1 VDAFSGVSALSDSK
15 CFAQTQLTI
24 DIVKVAKRAI
34 PITAA
39 ALIFTFAASCACE
52 DIFKALGS
60 QASGGVEPV
69 MLSSNSG
76 LPYNENPLIQRENHE
91 MNATVETEEPVQPWT
106 DEELEAMVQTL
117 RGECYD
123 DKPECKR
130 KVCETIC
137 NRASV
142 GLFGNS
148 IVECVTAPNQFIG
161 YWAPS
166 RPATE
171 NDYEIARQTLEDWYA
186 NNCEPLSEWL
196 YFVAGENRENVFRSE
211 Y

>member
-1 VDAFSGVSALSDSK
+1 M
-15 CFAQTQLTI
+15 QLTI

-39 ALIFTFAASCACE
+39 ALIFTFTASCVCE
-52 DIFKALGS
+52 DSSKAFEDQEDGI
-60 QASGGVEPV
+60 AEMV
-69 MLSSNSG
+69 MLSHSADPV
-76 LPYNENPLIQRENHE
+76 LREKPE
-91 MNATVETEEPVQPWT
+91 VTTPIEPEEPVQPYT

-137 NRASV
+137 NRASA
-142 GLFGNS
+142 GLFGDT
-148 IVECVTAPNQFIG
+148 IVECITAPNQFAG

>member
-1 VDAFSGVSALSDSK
+1 M
-15 CFAQTQLTI
+15 QLTI

-34 PITAA
+34 PITAV
-39 ALIFTFAASCACE
+39 ALIFTFAASCICE
-52 DIFKALGS
+52 NSSKAVDEQNYEVVDL
-60 QASGGVEPV
+60 VK
-69 MLSSNSG
+69 LSSAAKPS
-76 LPYNENPLIQRENHE
+76 LPYDDSPLVLNESPTQPVV
-91 MNATVETEEPVQPWT
+91 VEEEPVQLWT
-106 DEELEAMVQTL
+106 QEELEAMVQTL
-117 RGECYD
+117 TGECYD
-123 DKPECKR
+123 DKPEDKR

-142 GLFGNS
+142 GLFGNT
-148 IVECVTAPNQFIG
+148 IVEVVTAPHQFAG

-186 NNCEPLSEWL
+186 NDCEPLSEWL

>member
-1 VDAFSGVSALSDSK
+1 MAKKAL
-15 CFAQTQLTI
+15 
-24 DIVKVAKRAI
+24 
-34 PITAA
+34 PITAVA
-39 ALIFTFAASCACE
+39 AVLLIATSFT
-52 DIFKALGS
+52 
-60 QASGGVEPV
+60 QAEEKKPEADQTNTSGLVLLSYPAKTDTSHEFSRTTFNSEPQISIEWENVEP
-69 MLSSNSG
+69 
-76 LPYNENPLIQRENHE
+76 I
-91 MNATVETEEPVQPWT
+91 ETEPVQLWT
-106 DEELEAMVQTL
+106 DEELEALVRTI

-137 NRASV
+137 NRVSH
-142 GLFGNS
+142 GSFGDS
-148 IVECVTAPNQFIG
+148 IVEVVTAPNQFAG

-186 NNCEPLSEWL
+186 NDCEALSEWL

>member
-1 VDAFSGVSALSDSK
+1 M
-15 CFAQTQLTI
+15 QLTI

-34 PITAA
+34 PITAV
-39 ALIFTFAASCACE
+39 ALIFTFAASCICE
-52 DIFKALGS
+52 DSSKALDDEYCG
-60 QASGGVEPV
+60 EMELV
-69 MLSSNSG
+69 MLSSAAKPA
-76 LPYNENPLIQRENHE
+76 LPYVTPEIPDVIVP
-91 MNATVETEEPVQPWT
+91 VEEEEPVQLWT
-106 DEELEAMVQTL
+106 EEELEAMVQTL
-117 RGECYD
+117 TGECYD
-123 DKPECKR
+123 DKPEDKR

-142 GLFGNS
+142 GLFGDT
-148 IVECVTAPNQFIG
+148 IVEVVTAPHQFAG

-186 NNCEPLSEWL
+186 NDCEPLSEWL